1 MCGQRVPHCS
11 VAKKRV
17 AGRSGALSR
26 YVDMYAKVSGSLYPT
41 IPVTEPFG
49 LASGPF
55 SSQTKLSERGFR
67 TFNKVD
73 IDILN
78 KTTYSLWLN
87 FAAPLAALIENI
99 SLRSGYSALR
109 GNGSQ

>member
-1 MCGQRVPHCS
+1 MCGQRVPPCS

-87 FAAPLAALIENI
+87 FATLRVAL
-99 SLRSGYSALR
+99 SKKWLLRS
-109 GNGSQ
+109 

>member
-1 MCGQRVPHCS
+1 VR
-11 VAKKRV
+11 AKGPALLCCEEARGV

-87 FAAPLAALIENI
+87 FAILRVAL
-99 SLRSGYSALR
+99 SKKWLLRS
-109 GNGSQ
+109 